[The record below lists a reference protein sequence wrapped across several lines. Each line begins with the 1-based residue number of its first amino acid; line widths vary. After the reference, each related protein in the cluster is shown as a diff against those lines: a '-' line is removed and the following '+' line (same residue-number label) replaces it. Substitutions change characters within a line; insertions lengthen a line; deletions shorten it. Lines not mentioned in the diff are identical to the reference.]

1 MSNNKTMV
9 IYTLENGKY
18 HAFITGI
25 NLFVSAYSTLEE
37 CEANVAVEFKQMIE
51 PCTVEETADQ
61 LKGYFEDGAEDIQT
75 ITNIVK
81 IDIVEY

>member
-9 IYTLENGKY
+9 I
-18 HAFITGI
+18 
-25 NLFVSAYSTLEE
+25 S
-37 CEANVAVEFKQMIE
+37 VAEEFKEMIE

-61 LKGYFEDGAEDIQT
+61 LKRYFEDGAEDIQT